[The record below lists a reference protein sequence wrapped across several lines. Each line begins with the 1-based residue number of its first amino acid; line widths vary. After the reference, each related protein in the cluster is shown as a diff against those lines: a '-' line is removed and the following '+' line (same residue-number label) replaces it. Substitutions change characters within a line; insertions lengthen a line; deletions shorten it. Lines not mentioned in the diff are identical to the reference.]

1 MKKKIL
7 VLGLILA
14 AAFVLF
20 TSCEGM
26 LSVLPGES
34 FTISSNETTL
44 YGPSATLRITNY
56 NKVLG
61 MGFYNFNGVGVIS
74 REGIIKVNKI
84 LRQVELKEKSGSTE
98 TISISG
104 GTIKIGSTAKQYT
117 FDINRLLK

>member
-44 YGPSATLRITNY
+44 YSTPQATLRITNY

-61 MGFYNFNGVGVIS
+61 MGFYTFNGVGVIS
-74 REGIIKVNKI
+74 RDGIIKVNKI
-84 LRQVELKEKSGSTE
+84 LRQVELKENRGSTE
-98 TISISG
+98 QIQIINK
-104 GTIKIGSTAKQYT
+104 TIKIGSTATKYT
-117 FDINRLLK
+117 FDISKLL

>member
-20 TSCEGM
+20 TSCEEM
-26 LSVLPGES
+26 LSVLPGEN
-34 FTISSNETTL
+34 FTIGSNETTL
-44 YGPSATLRITNY
+44 YTPSATLRITNY

-61 MGFYNFNGVGVIS
+61 MGFYTFNGVGVIS
-74 REGIIKVNKI
+74 RDGIIKVNKI

-98 TISISG
+98 QIQIINKTV
-104 GTIKIGSTAKQYT
+104 KIGSIGTKYT
-117 FDINRLLK
+117 FDISKLLK

>member
-26 LSVLPGES
+26 LSVLPGEN

-44 YGPSATLRITNY
+44 YTPSATLRITNY

-61 MGFYNFNGVGVIS
+61 MGFYDFNGNGLVS
-74 REGIIKVNKI
+74 RHGIIKVNKI
-84 LRQVELKEKSGSTE
+84 LRKVELKEKSGSTE
-98 TISISG
+98 EISIKNK
-104 GTIKIGSTAKQYT
+104 TIKIGNIAKEYT
-117 FDINRLLK
+117 FDISKLL

>member
-34 FTISSNETTL
+34 FTIGSNETTL

-61 MGFYNFNGVGVIS
+61 MGFYDFNGNGLVS
-74 REGIIKVNKI
+74 RHGIIKVNKI
-84 LRQVELKEKSGSTE
+84 LRKVELKEKSGSTE
-98 TISISG
+98 EISIKNK
-104 GTIKIGSTAKQYT
+104 TIKIGNIAKEYT
-117 FDINRLLK
+117 FDISKLL

>member
-44 YGPSATLRITNY
+44 YSTPQATLRITNY

-61 MGFYNFNGVGVIS
+61 MGFYDFNGNGLVS
-74 REGIIKVNKI
+74 RHGIIKVNKI
-84 LRQVELKEKSGSTE
+84 LRKVELKEKSGSTE
-98 TISISG
+98 EISIKNK
-104 GTIKIGSTAKQYT
+104 TIKIGNIAKEYT
-117 FDINRLLK
+117 FDISKLL